1 MMHGRTS
8 AFTLLEL
15 TVVLIIIAVGTGLV
29 VPMIEAGINAREVRR
44 AAREIASTLH
54 FCRDEA
60 VALGKAQQ
68 VVIDPL
74 RNSIYVSDRSRWA
87 TLTDRAVI
95 ERAEG
100 DGVPI
105 NGMARVLCFP
115 NGATSGADVVLAS
128 RADRSRQRLRI
139 RFDPLIGRVEVET
152 LDAG

>member
-1 MMHGRTS
+1 MTHGRAS

-29 VPMIEAGINAREVRR
+29 VPMIEAGINSREVRR

-87 TLTDRAVI
+87 VLTDRAVI

-128 RADRSRQRLRI
+128 RADRSRDRLRI
-139 RFDPLIGRVEVET
+139 RLDPLLGRIDV